1 MVSLRHKS
9 WKTLPLWEHQRRAV
23 QTISDYIEAESDGSA
38 SIRMPTGTGKTGVIA
53 TVARCLPNIQNVL
66 ILTPWAALRKQLKR
80 DLNDRFWS
88 RIGVDPDLW
97 PADFQLA
104 FPSTVGKSVDESKG
118 KTIFIGTITALQAT
132 LADWKSDFHALRKK
146 IDLVLVDE
154 GHREPAPKWGHAV
167 RGLGKPTVLLTA
179 TPYRNDHKIFNVD
192 PTHVYPY
199 SHRKAVEERFIREV
213 QFHEISF
220 KMSAESFV
228 KDLLDFYNGKF
239 RRSRPSAVKN
249 HRVIVRCQTDAEVNE
264 VAAAL
269 KERDESVVA
278 IHERFTDEEEDYI
291 QDVPETDEVEATFWV
306 HQNKL
311 IEGIDDP
318 RFSLVAIYGP
328 FTNARSLVQQV
339 GRVLRNPGRAPDQVA
354 WVFSNVAHAQ
364 KAFWDGYRSYEEDFE
379 RNPQR
384 REVRQHFY
392 TIVKQQPEFE
402 YFDGAY
408 RKRFDFDAPDLHLG
422 FKYPLAANVFRL
434 PKRFDMKELYAAL
447 AEEWHEADLEIIR
460 TERPDRDTLIAVYVS
475 FGNSPLLKDEAFIGY
490 KIGITAVHRDG
501 NFVYFWDSEGNSCEY
516 LIRNV
521 EPVSPIQLQRLFA
534 GTQSRLSQ
542 LSLMNMDL
550 GRRSIRRR
558 TVHAHSLSET
568 APGLADH
575 FHFCSTAAGHVGSN
589 ADELQRRYVGFTRGR
604 VSDFS
609 TPSVDLEQYLEWM
622 HHISKELRDS
632 DNAEVDL
639 FERFADFVPPPE
651 DTEAEN
657 ILFDLE
663 DAFELYRTK
672 ALDPQNGPTKLD
684 TDDLCLAVG
693 TEHSG
698 TVRWNLNGRDY
709 DVQIA
714 YDAERKRYLLEC
726 PKLERAYVRIEGKG
740 LNLVSYLNR
749 EQSFRIVPATPN
761 VIYSHGRFYAPK
773 LRLGGTQKKNKL
785 DLFQIL
791 EETAELGELHQEKFP
806 ARNDRTGWSDGT
818 VFHLIDS
825 LGHGT
830 QLHKL
835 MRDFDI
841 LICDDAGKNE
851 IADFIAT
858 DSTARKVVLIHAK
871 AARETRLLSASAF
884 ADVCNQAVKNL
895 DILTPFSAIE
905 PANLQSWGAKW
916 RASWNKVPQ
925 VVDRRIRKGPTSPT
939 EAWQRI
945 RNIIRDPAANREVW
959 IVVGSTFSREEFRD
973 AANRTKQPPEVIQI
987 LYSLQSTWGSV
998 ASIGARLRVFC
1009 SP

>member
-1 MVSLRHKS
+1 MVSLRHKT
-9 WKTLPLWEHQRRAV
+9 WKTFPLWEHQQRAV

-38 SIRMPTGTGKTGVIA
+38 LIRMPTGTGKTGVIA
-53 TVARCLPNIQNVL
+53 TAARCLPNIQNVL
-66 ILTPWAALRKQLKR
+66 ILTPWAALRKQLER
-80 DLNDRFWS
+80 DLNNRFWS
-88 RIGVDPDLW
+88 RIGVDPEPW
-97 PADFQLA
+97 PANFQLV
-104 FPSTVGKSVDESKG
+104 FPSTVRRSVDESKG
-118 KTIFIGTITALQAT
+118 KTIFIGTIAALQAT
-132 LADWKSDFHALRKK
+132 LAGRESDFHALRKQ

-192 PTHVYPY
+192 PMHIYPY
-199 SHRKAVEERFIREV
+199 SHRRAVEERFIREV
-213 QFHEISF
+213 QFHETNF

-228 KDLLDFYNGKF
+228 KELLDFYNGKF
-239 RRSRPSAVKN
+239 WRSRPSAVKN

-264 VAAAL
+264 VAAVL
-269 KERDESVVA
+269 KERGESVVA
-278 IHERFTDEEEDYI
+278 IHERFTDEEEGYI
-291 QDVPETDEVEATFWV
+291 QDVPETDKEDATFWV

-339 GRVLRNPGRAPDQVA
+339 GRVLRNPSRVPDQLA
-354 WVFSNVAHAQ
+354 WVFSNVAHGQ
-364 KAFWDGYRSYEEDFE
+364 KPFWDGYRAYEEDFE
-379 RNPQR
+379 RNPER
-384 REVRQHFY
+384 REVRQHFF
-392 TIVKQQPEFE
+392 TIVKQQAEFE

-408 RKRFDFDAPDLHLG
+408 RKRFDFEAPDLHLR

-434 PKRFDMKELYAAL
+434 HARYDMKEFYAAL

-460 TERPDRDTLIAVYVS
+460 TEHPDKNTLVEVYVS

-490 KIGITAVHRDG
+490 KIGITVVHRDG
-501 NFVYFWDSEGNSCEY
+501 NFMYFWDSEGNSCEY
-516 LIRNV
+516 LVRNV
-521 EPVSPIQLQRLFA
+521 EPVSPIRLQRLFA
-534 GTQSRLSQ
+534 GKQSRLSQ

-575 FHFCSTAAGHVGSN
+575 FHFCSTAAGHVGSS

-609 TPSVDLEQYLEWM
+609 TPSVDLETYLAWI
-622 HHISKELRDS
+622 HQISKELSDS
-632 DNAEVDL
+632 NNAEVDL

-651 DTEAEN
+651 DPEAQN

-672 ALDPQNGPTKLD
+672 ALDPDKNTTKLD

-693 TEHSG
+693 TDDPG
-698 TVRWNLNGRDY
+698 CVRWNLNGKFY
-709 DVQIA
+709 DVKVS
-714 YDAERKRYLLEC
+714 YDTDRKRYLLEC

-740 LNLVSYLNR
+740 QNLVSYLNR
-749 EQSFRIVPATPN
+749 EQSFRIVPATSN
-761 VIYSHGRFYAPK
+761 VIYSHGRFYAPR
-773 LRLGGTQKKNKL
+773 LRLGGVQKKNKL

-791 EETAELGELHQEKFP
+791 EETDKLGELHQEKFP
-806 ARNDRTGWSDGT
+806 ALKNGTGWSAGT

-825 LGHGT
+825 LGRGT
-830 QLHKL
+830 EMHKL

-858 DSTARKVVLIHAK
+858 DSATRRVVLIHAK

-905 PANLQSWGAKW
+905 PANLRSWGTKW
-916 RASWNKVPQ
+916 RTSWNEVPQ
-925 VVDRRIRKGPTSPT
+925 VVNRRIRKGPKSPS

-945 RNIIRDPAANREVW
+945 QSLIRDPAANREVW

-973 AANRTKQPPEVIQI
+973 AANRTKQPAEVIQI

>member
-1 MVSLRHKS
+1 MASTRHKS
-9 WKTLPLWEHQRRAV
+9 WKTLPLWEHQQKAV

-38 SIRMPTGTGKTGVIA
+38 LIRMPTGTGKTGVIA

-66 ILTPWAALRKQLKR
+66 VLTPWAALRKQLER
-80 DLNDRFWS
+80 DLNNRFWS
-88 RIGVDPDLW
+88 RIGVDPEPW
-97 PADFQLA
+97 PADFKLV
-104 FPSTVGKSVDESKG
+104 FPSTIRKSVEESKG

-132 LADWKSDFHALRKK
+132 LASSESDFHALRKK
-146 IDLVLVDE
+146 IDLVFVDE

-192 PTHVYPY
+192 SVHIYPY

-213 QFHEISF
+213 QFHETNF
-220 KMSAESFV
+220 KMTAESFV
-228 KDLLDFYNGKF
+228 KELLDFYNGPF

-264 VAAAL
+264 VAAVL
-269 KERDESVVA
+269 KERGESVVA
-278 IHERFTDEEEDYI
+278 IHERFTDEEENYI
-291 QDVPETDEVEATFWV
+291 QDVPETDAENATFWV

-339 GRVLRNPGRAPDQVA
+339 GRVLRNPSRAPDQIA

-364 KAFWDGYRSYEEDFE
+364 KPFWDGYRAYEEDFE
-379 RNPQR
+379 RNPAR
-384 REVRQHFY
+384 REVRQHFF
-392 TIVKQQPEFE
+392 TIVQQQPEFE

-408 RKRFDFDAPDLHLG
+408 RKRFDFNAPDLHLA

-434 PKRFDMKELYAAL
+434 PKRFDMKEFHAAL
-447 AEEWHEADLEIIR
+447 AQEWHEADLEIIR
-460 TERPDRDTLIAVYVS
+460 TEHPDKDTLVQVYVS

-490 KIGITAVHRDG
+490 KIGITVVHRDG
-501 NFVYFWDSEGNSCEY
+501 NLVYFWDSEGNSCEY
-516 LIRNV
+516 LTGNV
-521 EPVSPIQLQRLFA
+521 EPVSPIRLQRLFA

-575 FHFCSTAAGHVGSN
+575 FHFCSTAAGHVGSSP
-589 ADELQRRYVGFTRGR
+589 DELQRRYVGFTRGR

-609 TPSVDLEQYLEWM
+609 TPSVDLAMYLEWM
-622 HHISKELRDS
+622 NKISMELNDNN
-632 DNAEVDL
+632 NAEVDL

-651 DTEAEN
+651 DTEAQN

-663 DAFELYRTK
+663 EAFELYRTK
-672 ALDPQNGPTKLD
+672 ALDPEKGPTKLD

-693 TEHSG
+693 TDHPG
-698 TVRWNLNGRDY
+698 IVQWNLNGKPY
-709 DVQIA
+709 DVQIS

-726 PKLERAYVRIEGKG
+726 PKLERAYVRIEGQG
-740 LNLVSYLNR
+740 QNLVSYLNR

-773 LRLGGTQKKNKL
+773 LRLGGVQGKNKL

-791 EETAELGELHQEKFP
+791 EETDELGNLHQEKFP
-806 ARNDRTGWSDGT
+806 ALDSGSGWSDGT

-825 LGHGT
+825 LGQGT
-830 QLHKL
+830 QMNKL
-835 MRDFDI
+835 MRGFDI

-858 DSTARKVVLIHAK
+858 DSATRRVVLIHAK

-905 PANLQSWGAKW
+905 PTNLQSWGAKW

-925 VVDRRIRKGPTSPT
+925 VVDRRIRKGPKSPS